1 VYLPCRRNHAI
12 GHRGRLSRNIY
23 LATMSD
29 GNTTILRTGRMCVF
43 DMAVDCL
50 KKAGVPHFTTQETLS
65 GIVSALP
72 AMPTGGPGIWFVIRV
87 DEQYIGEAKAV
98 LDTLPFPTG
107 TDPDVWDCAPQGK
120 ELPKWVQIGFIL
132 FLIAAAIWLIYGA
145 IIRPLL

>member
-1 VYLPCRRNHAI
+1 
-12 GHRGRLSRNIY
+12 
-23 LATMSD
+23 MSD
-29 GNTTILRTGRMCVF
+29 GNTTILRTGRMYVF